1 MQRTISILLRILNI
15 ILHTQHL
22 NIVLRGQII
31 RHRIHVIAIIADHAN
46 ACHVKQ
52 IVLDRLHRQRQIL
65 APQLAENGIDG
76 LQPAFHVMDGI
87 MGETHL
93 ELGIENLQFGADLI
107 HRALIHLHLINE
119 LGNLIGRQRTIVESH
134 RLQPCL
140 QFTGI
145 DAALSIKYHGS
156 IVYPKGARKN

>member
-1 MQRTISILLRILNI
+1 
-15 ILHTQHL
+15 
-22 NIVLRGQII
+22 
-31 RHRIHVIAIIADHAN
+31 
-46 ACHVKQ
+46 
-52 IVLDRLHRQRQIL
+52 
-65 APQLAENGIDG
+65 
-76 LQPAFHVMDGI
+76 MDGI

-156 IVYPKGARKN
+156 IVYPKGARQN

>member
-1 MQRTISILLRILNI
+1 
-15 ILHTQHL
+15 
-22 NIVLRGQII
+22 
-31 RHRIHVIAIIADHAN
+31 
-46 ACHVKQ
+46 
-52 IVLDRLHRQRQIL
+52 
-65 APQLAENGIDG
+65 
-76 LQPAFHVMDGI
+76 

-156 IVYPKGARKN
+156 IVYPKGARQN